1 MALTM
6 KALQDQIDVLKKE
19 INVLKGNNSKNM
31 NNLPT

>member
-31 NNLPT
+31 N